1 MASYFVNYQHLLE
14 RMEMK
19 TKANI
24 SEKNVIDTDKMFL
37 VDGNRICLY
46 SPEMLYLESIKT
58 DAKSRN

>member
-1 MASYFVNYQHLLE
+1 
-14 RMEMK
+14 MEMK